1 MNITDPEIVQYL
13 RNLAERKSD
22 GQLKEMEE
30 AAKKRV
36 IPIIHKEASDVLLFF
51 LRSERPG
58 RILEIGTAIGYSA
71 ILMARESKAI
81 LVDSIERDMA
91 MVTEASANIQQF
103 GLEDQIRILP
113 GEADEILKGL
123 VRRGDPYDLI
133 FMDAGKSH
141 YSEYLETAL
150 QLLSPGGLILCDN
163 VLIRGLVA
171 QEEIPRKHATAIL
184 NMRRFIEEVSLD
196 ESLISTLIST
206 GDGMLLIRKK
216 KTF

>member
-91 MVTEASANIQQF
+91 MVTEASANIQKF
-103 GLEDQIRILP
+103 GLEDQIQILP
-113 GEADEILKGL
+113 GEADEILKDL

>member
-71 ILMARESKAI
+71 ILMARESKAV

-91 MVTEASANIQQF
+91 MVTEASANIQKF
-103 GLEDQIRILP
+103 GLEDQIQILP
-113 GEADEILKGL
+113 GEADEILKDL

-171 QEEIPRKHATAIL
+171 LEEIPRKHATAIL